1 MPRHD
6 CPTRAVSCAGHWRKS
21 SGYNT
26 AMNAVKQICLLLIAT
41 IFLLCRCATAAPAPV
56 NVPAPYLLT
65 LSLNGADL
73 MLTVTN
79 LTQHT
84 LYFGW
89 TGGFERT
96 IQFHVDFKT
105 PAADP
110 SPNSRWTPLK
120 SNAKPVPKPGTP
132 DVVTHTDE
140 HGEKILLAPGHNAA
154 FPVAPDFPM
163 AAPGFYRITL
173 TMTIPQAPYLGMDSP
188 ISSIKEDPGA
198 LLVIHS
204 NTLVVRQTQ
213 NGFEAVSKRS

>member
-1 MPRHD
+1 
-6 CPTRAVSCAGHWRKS
+6 
-21 SGYNT
+21 
-26 AMNAVKQICLLLIAT
+26 MNAVKHLCSFLIAAF
-41 IFLLCRCATAAPAPV
+41 FLLCRPAVAAPAPV
-56 NVPAPYLLT
+56 NVPVPYLLT
-65 LSLNGADL
+65 LSLDGAGF

-89 TGGFERT
+89 TGGFDRT
-96 IQFHVDFKT
+96 IQFHVDYKT

-110 SPNSRWTPLK
+110 GLNSGWAPLK
-120 SNAKPVPKPGTP
+120 PNVKPVPKPGTP

-140 HGEKILLAPGHNAA
+140 HREKTLLAPGRNAA

-173 TMTIPQAPYLGMDSP
+173 TMTIPQAPYLDLDGPVSAL
-188 ISSIKEDPGA
+188 KRDPGT
-198 LLVIHS
+198 LLVLHS

-213 NGFEAVSKRS
+213 NGFEAVSKKL